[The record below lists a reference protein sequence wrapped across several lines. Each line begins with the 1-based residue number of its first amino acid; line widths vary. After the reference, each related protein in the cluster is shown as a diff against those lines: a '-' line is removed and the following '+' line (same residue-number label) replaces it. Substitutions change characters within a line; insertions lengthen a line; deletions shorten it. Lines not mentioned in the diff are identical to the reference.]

1 MRLSFVL
8 SSIAV
13 LLASGSAMAQQ
24 SLTPDQI
31 ITALRA
37 PTASTGNIADA
48 VEEATGARGFMY
60 HDMKPIF
67 KSRIVGRAATALL
80 RPVLKHDTR
89 KYPNYALEILD
100 EAAPGSVLVYVLEN
114 GLEIAGMGNLMA
126 TTAKVRGLEGA
137 VIDGAARDVEE
148 VTRIGFPIFSRAI
161 SPATS
166 VGRYVSVAKQ
176 VPVTCAGIL
185 VHPGDYIIGDSDG
198 VVVVPQEAA
207 TRVVELIGQYDDKE
221 SRMLPI
227 IEREKSMLK
236 ALELYNR
243 Y

>member
-1 MRLSFVL
+1 
-8 SSIAV
+8 
-13 LLASGSAMAQQ
+13 
-24 SLTPDQI
+24 
-31 ITALRA
+31 
-37 PTASTGNIADA
+37 
-48 VEEATGARGFMY
+48 
-60 HDMKPIF
+60 
-67 KSRIVGRAATALL
+67 
-80 RPVLKHDTR
+80 
-89 KYPNYALEILD
+89 
-100 EAAPGSVLVYVLEN
+100 
-114 GLEIAGMGNLMA
+114 MA
-126 TTAKVRGLEGA
+126 TTAKARGLEGA

-185 VHPGDYIIGDSDG
+185 VSPGDYIIGDSDG
-198 VVVVPQEAA
+198 VVVVPQGAA
-207 TRVVELIGQYDDKE
+207 ARVVELIGQYDDKE